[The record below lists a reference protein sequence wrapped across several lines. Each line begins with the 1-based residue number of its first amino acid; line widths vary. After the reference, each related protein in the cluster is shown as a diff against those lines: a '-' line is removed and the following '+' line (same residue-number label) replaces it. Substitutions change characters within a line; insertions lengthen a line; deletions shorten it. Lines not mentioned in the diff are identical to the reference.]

1 MADCNPYDNLII
13 RWHTIIP
20 TSLDVHRCPQMSTF
34 SLIKA
39 INAMLEY
46 SSVSG
51 YRTL

>member
-1 MADCNPYDNLII
+1 VADCNPYDNRI
-13 RWHTIIP
+13 RWHTIIAAF
-20 TSLDVHRCPQMSTF
+20 LDVHRCPQMSSF

-39 INAMLEY
+39 INVMLEY